1 VMNNDSVSPPSTGG
15 AIASGEAR
23 SGRIVTID
31 WCEVSAKEL
40 EVDELFR
47 LLEKHL
53 GSPWGRV
60 YAEVRRDDEKCF
72 QAACAL
78 DVLVRADRRGQR
90 NRDGLR
96 QPWSGI
102 RLSGKACQAVGTQRV
117 MELVSAMGQFG
128 ALKVSRLDLA
138 MDDFDKTFSPRQFA
152 EACVDG
158 RLDDESA
165 LLGPQVVSKVRGD
178 SWEWSRRKGGCFWLG
193 ARKSARL
200 LRVYDKDSESGGRVR
215 STRVELQCRDRF
227 ATELMARL
235 HAVPRQGRSI
245 AEIFAEH
252 VVDFVDLRHANGHRS
267 RSQKWERLSWWKT
280 VVGDMKGVG
289 TPGRDISQVRFWV
302 EALSRQ
308 CAGFLAVML
317 RSVGVDAKRYALG
330 LTDGKAAQRIASAV
344 RLVVGRALPELT
356 GDQEARL
363 EQLLRQNGARLSRRR
378 L

>member
-1 VMNNDSVSPPSTGG
+1 MNSDVGSPPCAGVMKVDDD
-15 AIASGEAR
+15 R
-23 SGRIVTID
+23 PSGRIVTID
-31 WCEVSAKEL
+31 WCEVSAKDL
-40 EVDELFR
+40 DVDELFR
-47 LLEKHL
+47 LMKKHL
-53 GSPWGRV
+53 GSPWGRL
-60 YAEVRRDDEKCF
+60 YAEVRRDDDKFF
-72 QAACAL
+72 QAACAFG
-78 DVLVRADRRGQR
+78 VLVRADKQGQR

-102 RLSGKACQAVGTQRV
+102 RLTGQACQAVGAQRV
-117 MELVSAMGQFG
+117 MALVSAMGRFG
-128 ALKVSRLDLA
+128 ALKVSRMDLA

-165 LLGPQVVSKVRGD
+165 VLGEQVVSKVRGD

-200 LRVYDKDSESGGRVR
+200 LRVYDKDGESGGRVP

-235 HAVPRQGRSI
+235 HAAPRLGRSI
-245 AEIFAEH
+245 ADIFAER
-252 VVDFVDLRHANGHRS
+252 VVDFVDLRHVNGHRS
-267 RSQKWERLSWWKT
+267 RSQDWDRLGWWRT
-280 VVGDMKGVG
+280 VVGDVKGVG
-289 TPGRDISQVRFWV
+289 TPGRDTSQVRFWV

-330 LTDGKAAQRIASAV
+330 RTDGKAAQRIASAV
-344 RLVVGRALPELT
+344 RLVVGGTLPELT
-356 GDQEARL
+356 GDQEVRL
-363 EQLLRQNGARLSRRR
+363 DQLLRQNGAGLSARLR
-378 L
+378 